1 MKIVS
6 VVGLHRSGKT
16 TAVEQIIKYL
26 RGQGYSVS
34 SIKDIHQEGFTMEKP
49 GSNSQRHLQAS
60 ETYVFAR
67 GRQET
72 YLVWN
77 RQLTLREMLAHMDT
91 DWVII
96 EGMHEE
102 PLPKILVARNEEDI
116 EQLLTPDVIAISGV
130 YSETHSEYK
139 GIPCINAVTDMG
151 RLGSEVLGV
160 RF

>member
-60 ETYVFAR
+60 DTYVFAR
-67 GRQET
+67 GKHET

-77 RQLTLREMLAHMDT
+77 RQLTLNEMLTHMDT
-91 DWVII
+91 DWVVI

-102 PLPKILVARNEEDI
+102 PLPKVLVARNEEDI
-116 EQLLTPDVIAISGV
+116 LQLLTPEVITISGV

-139 GIPCINAVTDMG
+139 GIPCINAVSDIE
-151 RLGSEVLGV
+151 RLGREVV
-160 RF
+160 SSKW